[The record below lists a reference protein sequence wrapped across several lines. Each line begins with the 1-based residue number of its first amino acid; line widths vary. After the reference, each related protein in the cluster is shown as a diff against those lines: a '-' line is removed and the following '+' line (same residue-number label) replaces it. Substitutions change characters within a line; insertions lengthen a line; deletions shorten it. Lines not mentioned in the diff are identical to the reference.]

1 MARFSSPEGLLLL
14 PSRILLI
21 ADRGNN
27 RVRMLYLSTGIVSTL
42 VGPGSVNLTLPSG
55 NFTQPGSVLGR
66 SFSVTLCGP
75 SHFALISDGSGIFIS
90 ESCGGRVSFFSFNT
104 GNVSVVAGSGA
115 PSSVSSVSLSSPKGL
130 AWNAGTGLFIA
141 DYGANNIKQLAA
153 NLSSIAVYAG
163 SGSAVPST
171 GPALK
176 AGISGPRALA

>member
-1 MARFSSPEGLLLL
+1 
-14 PSRILLI
+14 
-21 ADRGNN
+21 
-27 RVRMLYLSTGIVSTL
+27 VRMLYLSTGIVSTL

-75 SHFALISDGSGIFIS
+75 SHFALINDGSGIFIS

-115 PSSVSSVSLSSPKGL
+115 PSSISSVSLSSPKGL

-176 AGISGPRALA
+176 AGISGPQALA